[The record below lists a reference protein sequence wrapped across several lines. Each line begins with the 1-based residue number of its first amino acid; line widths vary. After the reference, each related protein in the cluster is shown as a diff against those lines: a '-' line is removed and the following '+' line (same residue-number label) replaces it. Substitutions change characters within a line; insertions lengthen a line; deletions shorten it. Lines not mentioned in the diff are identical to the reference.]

1 MTNNRR
7 KKLLKNGR
15 ILAFMKADRLEK
27 EKYAIAPK
35 PPKPKYVL
43 KNGEVVK
50 RQKGRP
56 RKDDVLIGDDGVIYE
71 SSPLPKN
78 NFNNGKQ
85 LIEPVCF
92 GNATDKLEKLQEEEK
107 LATLRE
113 LQSKKSHKDE
123 EINENAKS
131 VESEQQRPLS
141 AEEIERANANAKTLL
156 QTQFTGEE
164 QIYNKYPYD
173 KPARKSKNN
182 ASKKKEPSE
191 EEIMSDPN
199 VHVVTMDLKGR
210 LYFDETGTKKNYIPQ
225 FIRQKLAIELPE
237 YLKAYDLIFSTQITV
252 GITHPEEEGL
262 LDRLENKIRDI
273 CNRKLTCDDLRKLIL
288 HSGHEHQMF
297 VNAYNQAPFIRLNG
311 VLHKIINPFVRVKI
325 DSRKELKELLID
337 ILYNMIKEI
346 NAEEQKKV
354 KYYFNEENKES
365 KLFRVFPKKKFR

>member
-113 LQSKKSHKDE
+113 LQSKK
-123 EINENAKS
+123 
-131 VESEQQRPLS
+131 R
-141 AEEIERANANAKTLL
+141 
-156 QTQFTGEE
+156 
-164 QIYNKYPYD
+164 
-173 KPARKSKNN
+173 
-182 ASKKKEPSE
+182 
-191 EEIMSDPN
+191 
-199 VHVVTMDLKGR
+199 TM
-210 LYFDETGTKKNYIPQ
+210 
-225 FIRQKLAIELPE
+225 
-237 YLKAYDLIFSTQITV
+237 
-252 GITHPEEEGL
+252 
-262 LDRLENKIRDI
+262 
-273 CNRKLTCDDLRKLIL
+273 
-288 HSGHEHQMF
+288 
-297 VNAYNQAPFIRLNG
+297 
-311 VLHKIINPFVRVKI
+311 
-325 DSRKELKELLID
+325 
-337 ILYNMIKEI
+337 
-346 NAEEQKKV
+346 
-354 KYYFNEENKES
+354 
-365 KLFRVFPKKKFR
+365 